1 MAEPIVLELLASAA
15 RRLEAAGIEEARLKT
30 EWAMSRALDCRRLEL
45 PLRSREP
52 LAPPAFR
59 SFETAVQR
67 LATGEPLQYV
77 LGDAA
82 FMGLVLKTD
91 SRGLIPRPETERL
104 VETVLACRPLWGRA
118 RAPFLADVG
127 TGTGCIALALASRRP
142 AARYL
147 ALDISRPALDL
158 ARENAVR
165 LGLASRIEWAE
176 GDLLEG
182 VPVASLD
189 AIVSNAPYVPTAQ
202 WETLTRSIRDFE
214 PRTALDGGPDGLAVI
229 RRLLP
234 QTFTTLAP
242 EGIVFLEIG
251 DGQAGAVQ
259 FLMAECGYANIQ
271 ATLDW
276 SGRERVVFGAKR

>member
-1 MAEPIVLELLASAA
+1 MAEPTVLELLASAA
-15 RRLEAAGIEEARLKT
+15 RRLEVAGIEEARLKA
-30 EWAMSRALDCRRLEL
+30 EWAMSRVLGCRRLEL

-52 LAPPAFR
+52 LVPPAFR
-59 SFETAVQR
+59 SFEAAVQR
-67 LATGEPLQYV
+67 LAIGEPLQYV
-77 LGDAA
+77 LGDVE

-91 SRGLIPRPETERL
+91 PRALIPRPETELL
-104 VETVLACRPLWGRA
+104 VETVLACRPLWDRA

-127 TGTGCIALALASRRP
+127 TGTGCVVLALASRRP

-147 ALDISRPALDL
+147 ARDLNRPALDL
-158 ARENAVR
+158 ARENAIR
-165 LGLASRIEWAE
+165 LGLALRIEWAE

-182 VPVASLD
+182 VPAASLD
-189 AIVSNAPYVPTAQ
+189 AVVSNAPYVPTAQ
-202 WETLTRSIRDFE
+202 WETLTRSIREFE

-234 QTFTTLAP
+234 QTFTTLVT

-259 FLMAECGYANIQ
+259 SLMAECGFADIQ
-271 ATLDW
+271 ARLDL